1 MARKLKRKTFDK
13 KDVKKEIQVNT
24 DVHLFLFSVYRA
36 SGHLIKK
43 FKLFNQLGLNEHSL
57 FPNSDLDISKVKIKS
72 MENYP
77 MLSNFEGL
85 KSLIEQITRASF
97 LFHSDEMKVKYNFD
111 KKIYREKILSRLY
124 NVKREIK
131 NIEYIE
137 KWKEDLPCADKEVAD
152 ALETLKDVVVNF
164 KVVEEFANMNLDID
178 VKLKKYIRTL
188 MTKFNKYFLTY
199 VTEIIESG
207 S

>member
-72 MENYP
+72 MGNYP

-164 KVVEEFANMNLDID
+164 KVVEEFANMDLDVD

>member
-1 MARKLKRKTFDK
+1 MARKLKIKKLDK
-13 KDVKKEIQVNT
+13 KDVKKEIQTNT

-57 FPNSDLDISKVKIKS
+57 LPNSDLDINKVKIKS
-72 MENYP
+72 MDNYP

-97 LFHSDEMKVKYNFD
+97 LFHSDEMKAKYNFD
-111 KKIYREKILSRLY
+111 KKIYREKILGRLY
-124 NVKREIK
+124 NAKREIK
-131 NIEYIE
+131 NIKYIE
-137 KWKEDLPCADKEVAD
+137 KWKEDLPCADNEVAD

-164 KVVEEFANMNLDID
+164 KVVEEFANMDLDID

-188 MTKFNKYFLTY
+188 MIKFNKYFLTY

>member
-111 KKIYREKILSRLY
+111 KKIYREKTLSRLY

>member
-1 MARKLKRKTFDK
+1 MARKLKIKKIDK
-13 KDVKKEIQVNT
+13 KDVKKEIQANT

-43 FKLFNQLGLNEHSL
+43 FKLFNQLGLSEHSL
-57 FPNSDLDISKVKIKS
+57 LPNSDLDISKVKIKS
-72 MENYP
+72 MGNYP

-97 LFHSDEMKVKYNFD
+97 LFHSDEMKAKYNFD
-111 KKIYREKILSRLY
+111 KKIYREKILGRLY
-124 NVKREIK
+124 NAKREIK
-131 NIEYIE
+131 NIKYIE

-164 KVVEEFANMNLDID
+164 KVVEEFANMDLDID

>member
-1 MARKLKRKTFDK
+1 MARKLKTKTLDK
-13 KDVKKEIQVNT
+13 KEVKKEIQANT

-43 FKLFNQLGLNEHSL
+43 FKLFNQLGLNERSL

-97 LFHSDEMKVKYNFD
+97 LFHSEEMRAKYNFD
-111 KKIYREKILSRLY
+111 KKIYREKILGKLY

-137 KWKEDLPCADKEVAD
+137 KWKEDLPCSDKEVAD

-164 KVVEEFANMNLDID
+164 KVVEEFANMDLDID
-178 VKLKKYIRTL
+178 VKLKKYTRTL
-188 MTKFNKYFLTY
+188 MTKFNKYFLPY
-199 VTEIIESG
+199 ATEIIESG

>member
-1 MARKLKRKTFDK
+1 MARKLKIKKLDK
-13 KDVKKEIQVNT
+13 KDVKKEIQANT

-43 FKLFNQLGLNEHSL
+43 FKLFNQLGLNERSL
-57 FPNSDLDISKVKIKS
+57 LPNSDLDINKVKIKS
-72 MENYP
+72 MDNYP

-97 LFHSDEMKVKYNFD
+97 LFHSDEMKAKYNFD
-111 KKIYREKILSRLY
+111 KKIYREKILGRLY
-124 NVKREIK
+124 NAKREIK
-131 NIEYIE
+131 NIKYIE

>member
-1 MARKLKRKTFDK
+1 MARKLKIKKLDK
-13 KDVKKEIQVNT
+13 KDVKKEIQANT

-57 FPNSDLDISKVKIKS
+57 LPNSDLDINKVKIKS
-72 MENYP
+72 MDNYP

-97 LFHSDEMKVKYNFD
+97 LFHSDEMKTKYNFD
-111 KKIYREKILSRLY
+111 KKIYREKILGRLY
-124 NVKREIK
+124 NAKREIK
-131 NIEYIE
+131 NIKYIE

>member
-1 MARKLKRKTFDK
+1 MARKLKIKKLDK
-13 KDVKKEIQVNT
+13 KDVKKEIQANT

-43 FKLFNQLGLNEHSL
+43 FKLFNQLGLNERSL

-72 MENYP
+72 MGNYP

-97 LFHSDEMKVKYNFD
+97 LFHSDEMKAKYNFD
-111 KKIYREKILSRLY
+111 KKIYREKILGRLY
-124 NVKREIK
+124 NAKREIK
-131 NIEYIE
+131 NIKYIE

>member
-1 MARKLKRKTFDK
+1 MARKLKIKKLDK
-13 KDVKKEIQVNT
+13 KEVKKEIQANL
-24 DVHLFLFSVYRA
+24 DVHLFLFSVYKA

-43 FKLFNQLGLNEHSL
+43 FKLFTQLGLSEHSL
-57 FPNSDLDISKVKIKS
+57 LPNSDLDISKVKIKS
-72 MENYP
+72 MRNYP

-97 LFHSDEMKVKYNFD
+97 LFHSDEMKAKYNFD
-111 KKIYREKILSRLY
+111 KKIYREKILGRLY
-124 NVKREIK
+124 DAKREIK
-131 NIEYIE
+131 NIKYIE

-164 KVVEEFANMNLDID
+164 KVVEEFANMDLDID

>member
-137 KWKEDLPCADKEVAD
+137 KWKEDLPCSDKEVAD

-164 KVVEEFANMNLDID
+164 KVVEEFANMDLDID
-178 VKLKKYIRTL
+178 VKLKKYTRTL
-188 MTKFNKYFLTY
+188 MTKFNKYFLPY
-199 VTEIIESG
+199 ATEIIESG

>member
-1 MARKLKRKTFDK
+1 MARKLKIKKLDK
-13 KDVKKEIQVNT
+13 KDVKKEIQANT

-57 FPNSDLDISKVKIKS
+57 LPNSDLDINKVKIKS
-72 MENYP
+72 MDNYP

-97 LFHSDEMKVKYNFD
+97 LFHSDEMKAKYNFD
-111 KKIYREKILSRLY
+111 KKIYREKILGRLY
-124 NVKREIK
+124 NAKREIK
-131 NIEYIE
+131 NIKYIE
-137 KWKEDLPCADKEVAD
+137 KWKEDLPCANKEVAD

>member
-97 LFHSDEMKVKYNFD
+97 LFHSDEMKAKYNFD
-111 KKIYREKILSRLY
+111 KKIYREKILGRLY
-124 NVKREIK
+124 DAKREIK
-131 NIEYIE
+131 NIKYIE

-164 KVVEEFANMNLDID
+164 KVVEEFANMDLDID
-178 VKLKKYIRTL
+178 VKLKKYTRTL
-188 MTKFNKYFLTY
+188 MTKFNKYFLPY

>member
-1 MARKLKRKTFDK
+1 
-13 KDVKKEIQVNT
+13 
-24 DVHLFLFSVYRA
+24 
-36 SGHLIKK
+36 
-43 FKLFNQLGLNEHSL
+43 
-57 FPNSDLDISKVKIKS
+57 
-72 MENYP
+72 

-97 LFHSDEMKVKYNFD
+97 LFHSDEMKAKYNFD
-111 KKIYREKILSRLY
+111 KKIYREKILGRLY
-124 NVKREIK
+124 NAKREIK
-131 NIEYIE
+131 NIKYIE

-164 KVVEEFANMNLDID
+164 KVVEEFANMDLDVD

>member
-1 MARKLKRKTFDK
+1 MARKLKIKKLDK
-13 KDVKKEIQVNT
+13 KDVKKEIQTNT

-57 FPNSDLDISKVKIKS
+57 LPNSDLDINKVKIKS
-72 MENYP
+72 MDNYP

-97 LFHSDEMKVKYNFD
+97 LFHSDEMKAKYNFD
-111 KKIYREKILSRLY
+111 KKIYREKILGRLY
-124 NVKREIK
+124 NAKREIK
-131 NIEYIE
+131 NIKYIE

-164 KVVEEFANMNLDID
+164 KVVEEFANMDLDID

>member
-97 LFHSDEMKVKYNFD
+97 LFHSDEMKAKYNFD
-111 KKIYREKILSRLY
+111 KKIYREKILGRLY
-124 NVKREIK
+124 DAKREIK
-131 NIEYIE
+131 NIKYIE

-164 KVVEEFANMNLDID
+164 KVVEEFANMDLDVD

>member
-1 MARKLKRKTFDK
+1 MARKLKIKKLDK
-13 KDVKKEIQVNT
+13 KEVKKEIQANP
-24 DVHLFLFSVYRA
+24 DVHLFLFSVYKA

-43 FKLFNQLGLNEHSL
+43 FKLFTQLGLSKHSL
-57 FPNSDLDISKVKIKS
+57 LPNSDLDIGKVKIKS
-72 MENYP
+72 MGNYP

-97 LFHSDEMKVKYNFD
+97 LFHSDEMKAKYNFD
-111 KKIYREKILSRLY
+111 KKIYREKILGRLY
-124 NVKREIK
+124 DAKREIK
-131 NIEYIE
+131 NIKYIE

-164 KVVEEFANMNLDID
+164 KVVEEFANMDLDID

-188 MTKFNKYFLTY
+188 MTRFNKYFLTY

>member
-1 MARKLKRKTFDK
+1 MARKLKIKKLDK
-13 KDVKKEIQVNT
+13 KDVKKEIQANT

-57 FPNSDLDISKVKIKS
+57 LPNSDLDINKVKIKS
-72 MENYP
+72 MDNYP

-97 LFHSDEMKVKYNFD
+97 LFHSDEMKAKYNFD
-111 KKIYREKILSRLY
+111 KKIYREKILGRLY
-124 NVKREIK
+124 NAKREIK
-131 NIEYIE
+131 NIKYIE

-164 KVVEEFANMNLDID
+164 KVVEEFANMDLDID
-178 VKLKKYIRTL
+178 VKLKKYTRTL
-188 MTKFNKYFLTY
+188 MTKFNKYFLPY
-199 VTEIIESG
+199 ATEIIESG

>member
-1 MARKLKRKTFDK
+1 MARKLKIKKLDK
-13 KDVKKEIQVNT
+13 KDVKKEIQANT

-57 FPNSDLDISKVKIKS
+57 LPNSDLDINKVKIKS
-72 MENYP
+72 MDNYP

-97 LFHSDEMKVKYNFD
+97 LFHSDEMKAKYNFD
-111 KKIYREKILSRLY
+111 KKIYREKILGRLY
-124 NVKREIK
+124 NAKREIK
-131 NIEYIE
+131 NIKYIE

-164 KVVEEFANMNLDID
+164 KVVEEFANMDLDID

>member
-1 MARKLKRKTFDK
+1 MARKLKIKTLDK
-13 KDVKKEIQVNT
+13 KEVKKEIQANT

-111 KKIYREKILSRLY
+111 KKIYREKILGKLY

-137 KWKEDLPCADKEVAD
+137 KWKEDLPCSDKEVAD

-178 VKLKKYIRTL
+178 VKLKKYTRTL
-188 MTKFNKYFLTY
+188 MTKFNKYFLPY
-199 VTEIIESG
+199 ATEIIESG

>member
-97 LFHSDEMKVKYNFD
+97 LFHSDGMKAKYNFD
-111 KKIYREKILSRLY
+111 KKIYREKILGRLY
-124 NVKREIK
+124 DAKREIK
-131 NIEYIE
+131 NIKYIE

-164 KVVEEFANMNLDID
+164 KVVEEFANMDLDID

>member
-1 MARKLKRKTFDK
+1 MARKLKAKTLDK
-13 KDVKKEIQVNT
+13 KDVKKEIQANP
-24 DVHLFLFSVYRA
+24 DVHLFLFSVYKA

-43 FKLFNQLGLNEHSL
+43 FKLFTQLGLNEHSL

-72 MENYP
+72 MDNYP

-97 LFHSDEMKVKYNFD
+97 LFHSNEMKVKYNFD

-124 NVKREIK
+124 DVKREIK

-137 KWKEDLPCADKEVAD
+137 KWEEDLPCADKEVAD
-152 ALETLKDVVVNF
+152 ALETLKDIVVNF
-164 KVVEEFANMNLDID
+164 KVVEEFANMDLDID
-178 VKLKKYIRTL
+178 VKLRKYIRT
-188 MTKFNKYFLTY
+188 MITKFNKNFLPY
-199 VTEIIESG
+199 VAEIIESG

>member
-77 MLSNFEGL
+77 ILSNFEGL

-137 KWKEDLPCADKEVAD
+137 KWKEDLPCSDKEVAD

-178 VKLKKYIRTL
+178 VKLKKYTRTL
-188 MTKFNKYFLTY
+188 MTKFNKYFLPY
-199 VTEIIESG
+199 ATEIIESG

>member
-57 FPNSDLDISKVKIKS
+57 FPNLDLDISKVKIKS

-97 LFHSDEMKVKYNFD
+97 LFHSDEMKAKYNFD
-111 KKIYREKILSRLY
+111 KKIYKEKILGRLY
-124 NVKREIK
+124 DAKREIK
-131 NIEYIE
+131 NIKYIE

-152 ALETLKDVVVNF
+152 ALETLKDVIVNF
-164 KVVEEFANMNLDID
+164 KVVEEFANMDLDVD

>member
-152 ALETLKDVVVNF
+152 ALETLKDIVVNF
-164 KVVEEFANMNLDID
+164 KVVEEFANMDLDID

>member
-72 MENYP
+72 MGNYP

-137 KWKEDLPCADKEVAD
+137 KWKEDLPCSDKEVAD

-178 VKLKKYIRTL
+178 VKLKKYTRTL
-188 MTKFNKYFLTY
+188 MTKFNKYFLPY
-199 VTEIIESG
+199 ATEIIESG

>member
-137 KWKEDLPCADKEVAD
+137 KWKEDLPCSDKEVAD

-178 VKLKKYIRTL
+178 VKLKKYTRTL
-188 MTKFNKYFLTY
+188 MTKFNKYFLPY
-199 VTEIIESG
+199 ATEIIESG

>member
-152 ALETLKDVVVNF
+152 ALETLKDVVINF
-164 KVVEEFANMNLDID
+164 KVVEEFANMDLDID

>member
-164 KVVEEFANMNLDID
+164 KVVEEYANMNLDID

>member
-1 MARKLKRKTFDK
+1 MARKLKIKKLDK
-13 KDVKKEIQVNT
+13 KDVKKEIQANT

-57 FPNSDLDISKVKIKS
+57 LPNSDLDINKVKIKS
-72 MENYP
+72 MDNYP

-97 LFHSDEMKVKYNFD
+97 LFHSDEMKAKYNFD
-111 KKIYREKILSRLY
+111 KKIYREKILGRLY
-124 NVKREIK
+124 NAKREIK
-131 NIEYIE
+131 NIKYIE

>member
-1 MARKLKRKTFDK
+1 MARKLKIKKLDK
-13 KDVKKEIQVNT
+13 KDVKKEIQANT

-72 MENYP
+72 MGNYP

-97 LFHSDEMKVKYNFD
+97 LFHSDEMKAKYNFD
-111 KKIYREKILSRLY
+111 KKIYREKILGRLY
-124 NVKREIK
+124 DAKREIK
-131 NIEYIE
+131 NIKYIE

-164 KVVEEFANMNLDID
+164 KVVEEFANMDLDID

>member
-97 LFHSDEMKVKYNFD
+97 LFHSDEMKAKYNFD
-111 KKIYREKILSRLY
+111 KKIYREKILGRLY
-124 NVKREIK
+124 DAKREIK
-131 NIEYIE
+131 NIKYIE
-137 KWKEDLPCADKEVAD
+137 KWKEDLPCADKKVAD

-164 KVVEEFANMNLDID
+164 KVVEEFANMDLDVD

>member
-1 MARKLKRKTFDK
+1 MARKLKIKKLDK
-13 KDVKKEIQVNT
+13 KDVKKEIQANT

-72 MENYP
+72 MGNYP

-97 LFHSDEMKVKYNFD
+97 LFHSDEMKAKYNFD
-111 KKIYREKILSRLY
+111 KKIYREKILGRLY
-124 NVKREIK
+124 DAKREIK
-131 NIEYIE
+131 NIKYIE

>member
-1 MARKLKRKTFDK
+1 MARKLKIKKLDK
-13 KDVKKEIQVNT
+13 KDVKKEIRANT

-72 MENYP
+72 MGNYP

-97 LFHSDEMKVKYNFD
+97 LFHSDEMKAKYNFD
-111 KKIYREKILSRLY
+111 KKIYREKILGRLY
-124 NVKREIK
+124 DAKREIK
-131 NIEYIE
+131 NIKYIE

-164 KVVEEFANMNLDID
+164 KVVEEFANMDLDID

>member
-1 MARKLKRKTFDK
+1 MARKLKKKKLDK
-13 KDVKKEIQVNT
+13 KDVKKEIQTNT

-57 FPNSDLDISKVKIKS
+57 LPNSDLDINKVKIKS
-72 MENYP
+72 MDNYP

-97 LFHSDEMKVKYNFD
+97 LFHSDEMKAKYNFD
-111 KKIYREKILSRLY
+111 KKIYREKILGRLY
-124 NVKREIK
+124 NAKREIK
-131 NIEYIE
+131 NIKYIE

-164 KVVEEFANMNLDID
+164 KVVEEFANMDLDID